1 MQLWTMGNKLLALAF
16 IMASA
21 YFADGTAAHSSLLML
36 LALLYIALS
45 MSVRLLGHINAKTG
59 AIAAVILFVLAAS
72 AYGSPLFVLLLPF
85 SACELAFLH
94 GRRRAMLQAGSLLP
108 LLFLRD
114 GLLVGYVFVA
124 VAAWFHYLLYSAQL
138 MKAIGLEEE
147 LDRLRMKQERLARR
161 LSDGQEL
168 QRNSE
173 YTHKLEERNRLS
185 QEIHDGVGHSMTGA
199 LIQMEAAKMLL
210 ARDPERAGQL
220 LDNAIGISKG
230 AIEEIRLT
238 LHRLKP
244 PTEQLGMSR
253 LREKVES
260 FGMSSG
266 LQAGVSGSGDLE
278 SIGPL
283 YWKIIQDNVT
293 ESLTNA
299 LKYSGATA
307 VHVEVSVLKRYIK
320 AVVTDNGRGKDK
332 IVKGLGLKGMEERAA
347 SVGGTVVADGSRGF
361 SVTTLLPCGEKPSQ
375 GRDT

>member
-1 MQLWTMGNKLLALAF
+1 
-16 IMASA
+16 
-21 YFADGTAAHSSLLML
+21 
-36 LALLYIALS
+36 
-45 MSVRLLGHINAKTG
+45 
-59 AIAAVILFVLAAS
+59 
-72 AYGSPLFVLLLPF
+72 
-85 SACELAFLH
+85 
-94 GRRRAMLQAGSLLP
+94 MLQAGSLLP

-114 GLLVGYVFVA
+114 GLLVGYIFVA
-124 VAAWFHYLLYSAQL
+124 VAAWFHYLLYSEQL

-161 LSDGQEL
+161 LSDGQEQ

-199 LIQMEAAKMLL
+199 LIQMEAAKRLL
-210 ARDPERAGQL
+210 ARDPERAEQL

-361 SVTTLLPCGEKPSQ
+361 SVTTLLPFGDKPAQ
-375 GRDT
+375 GREA